1 MIAAVLGLVGVVHH
15 SNCINDKKVQ
25 DSLGINEKK
34 INRVY
39 ERIDEVKSDTDNRY
53 QHKNVCE
60 ILYNGVRAD
69 LTEIKA
75 DLKLLLKKNGN

>member
-1 MIAAVLGLVGVVHH
+1 MTELIIGGSMIAAVLGLVGIVHH
-15 SNCINDKKVQ
+15 SNCINENKV
-25 DSLGINEKK
+25 
-34 INRVY
+34 NRVY
-39 ERIDEVKSDTDNRY
+39 QRLDEVKTDHDGRY

-60 ILYNGVRAD
+60 VLYKGVRDD